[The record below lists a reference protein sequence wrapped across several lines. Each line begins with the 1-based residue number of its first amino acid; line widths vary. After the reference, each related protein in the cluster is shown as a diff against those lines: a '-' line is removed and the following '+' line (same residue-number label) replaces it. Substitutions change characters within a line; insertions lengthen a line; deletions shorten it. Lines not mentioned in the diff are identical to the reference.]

1 MIAGAHFFSWIE
13 SQLLLSRGATRR
25 TLAYGNASFAKR
37 RWTRPKELGPCELL
51 ALSSFIRL
59 SSDLSDHDVFSPL
72 SLQLF
77 LSTPSFCSLVIELS
91 GKIPSFL

>member
-59 SSDLSDHDVFSPL
+59 SSDLSDHDVFSIRL
-72 SLQLF
+72 SSD
-77 LSTPSFCSLVIELS
+77 LSDHDVFISSIIQGP
-91 GKIPSFL
+91 